1 MTTAPLPPGT
11 PARPVRISRE
21 VRLAAAA
28 TCAIGVPLVALS
40 ALVSGLPGAA
50 GAVLGTLLVV
60 LFFGFGALT
69 VDAVATISPAA
80 SLLVA
85 LLTYTLQVVALGM
98 VFLVLR
104 ASGTLDTTIDAGWL
118 GGSVIA
124 ATLVWL
130 VAQIVAATR
139 SRQPLYDL
147 PDRPSPGSAHGAEAS
162 AP

>member
-1 MTTAPLPPGT
+1 MD
-11 PARPVRISRE
+11 
-21 VRLAAAA
+21 AAA
-28 TCAIGVPLVALS
+28 T
-40 ALVSGLPGAA
+40 
-50 GAVLGTLLVV
+50 VV
-60 LFFGFGALT
+60 
-69 VDAVATISPAA
+69 PAA

-104 ASGTLDTTIDAGWL
+104 ASGALDTTIETGWL
-118 GGSVIA
+118 GGSVIG

-147 PDRPSPGSAHGAEAS
+147 PDRPSHEPAHGAEAS